1 MTMKAGFTSLIVA
14 ITIGYLPLTAGAV
27 PFVSNNPA
35 AVAAFQ
41 AGATIQTF
49 EGIAGVTAFNNE
61 TPGTVVPATA
71 LLKSQITGLTFF
83 SNFAGGPAVLNLT
96 GFANLSDA
104 KSPPNVLS
112 GTEPGTGSDGLL
124 CFTCFIEV
132 TFASPVSKIGAWNDP
147 TGGSVLLLATDLG
160 GGTVFDSATGGQGNF
175 IGVSVPTN
183 QIQRGLFLF
192 VTAQSVNGFSLDDL
206 TYARTDGG
214 GGSTV
219 PEPASLLLFA
229 TGAAAIFAR
238 PLARKIIARRS

>member
-1 MTMKAGFTSLIVA
+1 MTMKAGFTTFFAA
-14 ITIGYLPLTAGAV
+14 ISIACLPLTAGAV
-27 PFVSNNPA
+27 PFVSNNAA

-49 EGIAGVTAFNNE
+49 EGIPGVTAFNNE
-61 TPGTVVPATA
+61 TPGTVVPAAA
-71 LLKSQITGLTFF
+71 LLKNQIAGLTFF

-96 GFANLSDA
+96 GFSNLSDA
-104 KSPPNVLS
+104 KSSPNVVS
-112 GTEPGTGSDGLL
+112 GTEPGSGSDGLL

-132 TFASPVSKIGAWNDP
+132 TFASPVSKVGAWNDP
-147 TGGSVLLLATDLG
+147 TGGNVQLLATDLG
-160 GGTVFDSATGGQGNF
+160 GGTQFDSATGGQGNF
-175 IGVSVPTN
+175 IGVSLATN
-183 QIQRGLFLF
+183 VIQRALFLF

-206 TYARTDGG
+206 TYARTDG

-238 PLARKIIARRS
+238 PLARKIIAARS